1 MITEIK
7 VGDYIEK
14 SELDT
19 EQKYNDVVE
28 VFGQW
33 GFKRCVFHNGFSDAN
48 VNPLVVCDD
57 GYCYTIDQRKRRLT
71 YNDIMSLKRADW
83 SKAPGATIYANGK
96 FWKQNELATH
106 FVDEFHLVSCSFLP
120 TAATVDK
127 LNGFEDFEINPDV
140 NLLPYQKFK
149 GESHGGI
156 KLNPCNASEAHAKL
170 NEIISKV
177 KSEVKKDGKK
187 YHREIIG
194 FCGTKVEIDVYRVLD
209 AYNTGS
215 ASIDHAIKKLLCTG
229 LRGHKDFVT
238 DIDNAIESLEEAKM
252 LYLQKQE
259 IDNN

>member
-19 EQKYNDVVE
+19 EQKYDDVVA
-28 VFGQW
+28 VFEQW
-33 GFKRCVFHNGFSDAN
+33 GFKRPMQCDYFSFTCKAWN
-48 VNPLVVCDD
+48 LICAFSNKSLIGCNLNPAEAS
-57 GYCYTIDQRKRRLT
+57 RKLT
-71 YNDIMSLKRADW
+71 YDQVRSLKKVDW
-83 SKAPGATIYANGK
+83 S
-96 FWKQNELATH
+96 
-106 FVDEFHLVSCSFLP
+106 
-120 TAATVDK
+120 
-127 LNGFEDFEINPDV
+127 
-140 NLLPYQKFK
+140 
-149 GESHGGI
+149 
-156 KLNPCNASEAHAKL
+156 NASNAHAKL
-170 NEIISKV
+170 NEIVSKV
-177 KSEVKKDGKK
+177 KSEAKKDGKK

-209 AYNTGS
+209 AYDTRS

-229 LRGHKDFVT
+229 LRGHKDFIT

>member
-28 VFGQW
+28 VFESFGIDCLDYKS
-33 GFKRCVFHNGFSDAN
+33 FKDESPSLSLFVIS
-48 VNPLVVCDD
+48 D
-57 GYCYTIDQRKRRLT
+57 GYLDTCVETWKGKKRKLT
-71 YNDIMSLKRADW
+71 YDDIMQLNKVDW
-83 SKAPGATIYANGK
+83 SKADNAR
-96 FWKQNELATH
+96 
-106 FVDEFHLVSCSFLP
+106 
-120 TAATVDK
+120 DK
-127 LNGFEDFEINPDV
+127 LKEI
-140 NLLPYQKFK
+140 
-149 GESHGGI
+149 
-156 KLNPCNASEAHAKL
+156 ASKA
-170 NEIISKV
+170 
-177 KSEVKKDGKK
+177 KSEMEKDGKK

-194 FCGTKVEIDVYRVLD
+194 FCGTKVEVDVYRVLD

-252 LYLQKQE
+252 LYLQKRE
-259 IDNN
+259 IDNA